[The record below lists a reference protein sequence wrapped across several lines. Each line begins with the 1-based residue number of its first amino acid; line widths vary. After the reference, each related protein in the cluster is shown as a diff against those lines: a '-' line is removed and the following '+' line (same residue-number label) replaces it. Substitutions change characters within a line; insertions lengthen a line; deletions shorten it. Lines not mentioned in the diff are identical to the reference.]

1 MACPVAGSKG
11 FENMMQEE
19 RWSQS
24 EKSGAT
30 PYASS
35 PYAGDPEKG
44 LLHHPSAD
52 PDYEPV
58 AELHE
63 IKKVIRE
70 GITLGGGLTA
80 VLLQVA
86 HPVVGRGVGIHS
98 EFSKPGRAVDR
109 AEKTGIFIYV
119 MVFGTAEE
127 KAAMKGYINK
137 MHSRVKGG
145 EGPTAYYAKDPHAQ
159 LWVAATI
166 YATMIGMYEMVYGPL
181 PAAKAERVYKEFSY
195 LGTSLQMPPELW
207 PENRAAFWRYYADTI
222 ENHLQITPEAE
233 KVLYD
238 LMHPFKPAP
247 WYAKPFVPFLMPIV
261 KGLTIEQLP
270 VKTRQDF
277 GLKSTKFTR
286 FVNGVT
292 VIMSTA
298 IYPALPLAVRQSP
311 KTFYMWRLRSMMKKT
326 GIVEYKK

>member
-1 MACPVAGSKG
+1 MAALDSTKP
-11 FENMMQEE
+11 E

-24 EKSGAT
+24 EKSEEGA
-30 PYASS
+30 YVASS
-35 PYAGDPEKG
+35 PYAADPEKG
-44 LLHHPSAD
+44 LLRPAAN
-52 PDYEPV
+52 PIYEPV

-98 EFSKPGRAVDR
+98 EFSKPGRAIDR

-119 MVFGTAEE
+119 MVFGTEEE
-127 KAAMKGYINK
+127 KAAMKHYINM
-137 MHSRVKGG
+137 MHARVRGG
-145 EGPTAYYAKDPHAQ
+145 EGETAYYAKDPHAQ

-166 YATMIGMYEMVYGPL
+166 YATMIGMYEMVFGPL
-181 PAAKAERVYKEFSY
+181 PAARAERVYKEFSY

-207 PENRAAFWRYYADTI
+207 PENRAAFWRYYSDMI
-222 ENHLQITPEAE
+222 ENHLHITPEAE

-238 LMHPFKPAP
+238 LMHPMKPAP
-247 WYAKPFVPFLMPIV
+247 WYAKPLIPFLMPVV
-261 KGLTIEQLP
+261 KALTVEQLP

-277 GLKSTKFTR
+277 GLRSTKFTR
-286 FVNGVT
+286 FVNSLVT
-292 VIMSTA
+292 VTNTA
-298 IYPALPLAVRQSP
+298 VYPALPLFVRQSP
-311 KTFYMWRLRSMMKKT
+311 KTFYMWRLRKMMKKR
-326 GIVEYKK
+326 GIQEYQKKGKN

>member
-1 MACPVAGSKG
+1 MSQPAMSQP
-11 FENMMQEE
+11 E

-24 EKSGAT
+24 EKSGET
-30 PYASS
+30 QYVENTYA
-35 PYAGDPEKG
+35 ADPENG
-44 LLHHPSAD
+44 LRPGPPAD
-52 PDYEPV
+52 PEYEPV
-58 AELHE
+58 ASLHE
-63 IKKVIRE
+63 IQKIVRE

-119 MVFGTAEE
+119 MVFGTEEE
-127 KAAMKGYINK
+127 KKAMKHYINM

-145 EGPTAYYAKDPHAQ
+145 DGKTAYYAKDPHAQ

-166 YATMIGMYEMVYGPL
+166 YATMIGMYEMVFGPL
-181 PAAKAERVYKEFSY
+181 PSARAERVYKEFSY

-207 PENRAAFWRYYADTI
+207 PANRAAFWRYYSDMI
-222 ENHLQITPEAE
+222 ENHLEVTPEAE

-247 WYAKPFVPFLMPIV
+247 WWAKPAIPFLFPVI
-261 KGLTIEQLP
+261 KALTIEQLP
-270 VKTRQDF
+270 VKTRQQF
-277 GLKSTKFTR
+277 GLRSTKFTR
-286 FVNGVT
+286 FINVL
-292 VIMSTA
+292 STTGICA
-298 IYPALPLAVRQSP
+298 IYPAMPLAMRQSP
-311 KTFYMWRLRSMMKKT
+311 KTFYMWRLRKMMKKR
-326 GIVEYKK
+326 GITEYKK

>member
-1 MACPVAGSKG
+1 MQT
-11 FENMMQEE
+11 EN
-19 RWSQS
+19 WSQS
-24 EKSGAT
+24 EKTGVP
-30 PYASS
+30 PYATDT
-35 PYAGDPEKG
+35 YAADPEKALVNPLG
-44 LLHHPSAD
+44 E
-52 PDYEPV
+52 PDYEPA

-63 IKKVIRE
+63 IKKIIRE

-98 EFSKPGRAVDR
+98 EFSQPGRAVDR
-109 AEKTGIFIYV
+109 ADKTGIFIYV
-119 MVFGTAEE
+119 MVFGTPQE
-127 KAAMKGYINK
+127 KAAMKDYINK
-137 MHSRVKGG
+137 MHARVKGG

-166 YATMIGMYEMVYGPL
+166 YATMIGMYEMVFGPL

-207 PENRAAFWRYYADTI
+207 PENRAAFWRYYSDMI
-222 ENHLQITPEAE
+222 ENHLEVTPEAE

-247 WYAKPFVPFLMPIV
+247 WYAKLFIPFLFPIV
-261 KGLTIEQLP
+261 KAVTIEQLP

-277 GLKSTKFTR
+277 GLRSTKYTR
-286 FVNGVT
+286 FVNSFSIAT
-292 VIMSTA
+292 NTA
-298 IYPALPLAVRQSP
+298 IYPALPLFIRQAP
-311 KTFYMWRLRSMMKKT
+311 KTLYMKRLRTMMKKR
-326 GIVEYKK
+326 GIEEYQKKGKRWGRL